1 MSELNPQQQLAVD
14 TLSGPLLLLAGAGTG
29 KTTVIVHR
37 IANLV
42 RHGVLPEAI
51 LAVTFTNKAAREMK
65 ERVNGLLGKQADSMT
80 VSTFHAFCASVLHR
94 SINQLGY
101 KCNFSIASDSYQ
113 NGLIREMIAEEGLT
127 GKGFDP
133 GMVLHQISLAKAALK
148 TPDQLLDENL
158 LPYTPQ
164 LALLYRKYQLRLQQ
178 MDMLDFDDMLMLTVR
193 LWQQFPEILAQY
205 QQKFSHLMIDEY
217 QDTNA
222 AQLQIMLLLAGQA
235 GNIAVVGDDDQ
246 SIYGWRGADLGNILQ
261 FEAYFPNAKVIRLEQ
276 NYRST
281 NIILKS
287 ANALIA
293 RNRARREKNLWS
305 QQGDGEKILAV
316 RCRDEKAEAD
326 FIAKYIQSQVPE
338 LSWRD
343 FAVLFRSNHQARVL
357 EEQFRKSRIP
367 YVLVGANSFYQNKEI
382 LDAISFLQL
391 IHNPADDFS
400 FLRIANVPP
409 RGIGDISIARLRQ
422 FRDVTHHNFNQLL
435 DSPEILEKLPEEAAN
450 SLKQFRK
457 ILHKAAGQFAS
468 PGQLFEKAKLFFDE
482 IDLFNGLGRMYKP
495 REDALRRRD
504 NLMEFLNSMAEF
516 DAGNQNRKNLQD
528 FLESIALQDHSDQ
541 QEKSKKEN
549 TDSVTMLTVHAAKGL
564 EFPTVLLAGLE
575 RNIFPHQRAVEEGNE
590 EEERRLFYVAI
601 TRARKNLL
609 LCYAEKRRVMGQ
621 VSIVRPSKFLSEIP
635 EEYLVYSNPNDAII
649 PPSREESQQSLQELI
664 RELTS
669 EK

>member
-193 LWQQFPEILAQY
+193 LWQQFPEILAKY

-261 FEAYFPNAKVIRLEQ
+261 LEAYFPNANVIRLEQ
-276 NYRST
+276 N
-281 NIILKS
+281 
-287 ANALIA
+287 
-293 RNRARREKNLWS
+293 
-305 QQGDGEKILAV
+305 
-316 RCRDEKAEAD
+316 
-326 FIAKYIQSQVPE
+326 
-338 LSWRD
+338 
-343 FAVLFRSNHQARVL
+343 
-357 EEQFRKSRIP
+357 
-367 YVLVGANSFYQNKEI
+367 
-382 LDAISFLQL
+382 
-391 IHNPADDFS
+391 
-400 FLRIANVPP
+400 
-409 RGIGDISIARLRQ
+409 
-422 FRDVTHHNFNQLL
+422 
-435 DSPEILEKLPEEAAN
+435 
-450 SLKQFRK
+450 
-457 ILHKAAGQFAS
+457 
-468 PGQLFEKAKLFFDE
+468 
-482 IDLFNGLGRMYKP
+482 
-495 REDALRRRD
+495 
-504 NLMEFLNSMAEF
+504 
-516 DAGNQNRKNLQD
+516 
-528 FLESIALQDHSDQ
+528 
-541 QEKSKKEN
+541 
-549 TDSVTMLTVHAAKGL
+549 
-564 EFPTVLLAGLE
+564 
-575 RNIFPHQRAVEEGNE
+575 
-590 EEERRLFYVAI
+590 
-601 TRARKNLL
+601 
-609 LCYAEKRRVMGQ
+609 
-621 VSIVRPSKFLSEIP
+621 
-635 EEYLVYSNPNDAII
+635 
-649 PPSREESQQSLQELI
+649 
-664 RELTS
+664 
-669 EK
+669 